1 VTEEPGLRER
11 KKLRTRTAISAAAI
25 ELFLE
30 RGFDAVGVIE
40 VARVAEV
47 SKRTLFAYF
56 PTKEDLVL
64 HRFADH
70 ETDAA
75 DVVRARRPGQ
85 GALPALREAFLDGLA
100 ERSPVTGLC
109 DEPAVLAVFRLVTG
123 TPALVARL
131 AEFTAAGEVALAGA
145 LAEAGVPALDA
156 GLAAAQIAAVRR
168 TLATANMAAVAAG
181 VPAAR
186 RHPEAVAAA
195 ERGFTLLA
203 TGVGL
208 SGESSSRP

>member
-1 VTEEPGLRER
+1 MTEELGLRER
-11 KKLRTRTAISAAAI
+11 KKLRTRAAISTAAI
-25 ELFLE
+25 GLFTA
-30 RGFDAVGVIE
+30 RGFDAVGVAE

-70 ETDAA
+70 ETGAA
-75 DVVRARRPGQ
+75 DVVRGRRPGQ
-85 GALPALREAFLDGLA
+85 GALAALREAFLRGLE

-109 DEPAVLAVFRLVTG
+109 DEPDVLTVFRLVTG
-123 TPALVARL
+123 TPALGARL
-131 AEFTAAGEVALAGA
+131 AEFTSAGEAALAAA
-145 LAEAGVPALDA
+145 LAEAGVPSPDA

-168 TLATANMAAVAAG
+168 TLATANMDAVAAG

-186 RHPEAVAAA
+186 RRPVAVAAA
-195 ERGFTLLA
+195 ERAFHLL
-203 TGVGL
+203 TSGVGFA
-208 SGESSSRP
+208 

>member
-1 VTEEPGLRER
+1 MTDELGLRER

-25 ELFLE
+25 GLFLE
-30 RGFDAVGVIE
+30 RGFDAVGVAE

-47 SKRTLFAYF
+47 SKRTLFAHF
-56 PTKEDLVL
+56 PSKEDLVL
-64 HRFADH
+64 HRFAHH

-85 GALPALREAFLDGLA
+85 GPLAALREAFLRGLS

-109 DEPAVLAVFRLVTG
+109 DEPTVLAVFRLITG

-131 AEFTAAGEVALAGA
+131 AEFTSAGEVALAAA
-145 LAEAGVPALDA
+145 LVEAGVEPLDA
-156 GLAAAQIAAVRR
+156 ELAAVQIAAVRR

-181 VPAAR
+181 VPAAQ
-186 RHPEAVAAA
+186 RHPDAVAAA
-195 ERGFTLLA
+195 ERAFTLL
-203 TGVGL
+203 TSGVGI
-208 SGESSSRP
+208 S

>member
-1 VTEEPGLRER
+1 M
-11 KKLRTRTAISAAAI
+11 RTRTAISTAAI
-25 ELFLE
+25 RLFLE
-30 RGFDAVGVIE
+30 RGFDAVGVAE
-40 VARVAEV
+40 VASAAEV

-85 GALPALREAFLDGLA
+85 GPLEALREAFLRGLDA
-100 ERSPVTGLC
+100 REPVTGLC

-131 AEFTAAGEVALAGA
+131 AGFTSAGEAALA
-145 LAEAGVPALDA
+145 AELEKAGVPLLDA
-156 GLAAAQIAAVRR
+156 SLAAAQISAVRR
-168 TLATANMAAVAAG
+168 TLATANMDAVAAG
-181 VPAAR
+181 VPAGQRFPA
-186 RHPEAVAAA
+186 AVAAA
-195 ERGFTLLA
+195 ERAFTLLSS
-203 TGVGL
+203 GVGFA
-208 SGESSSRP
+208 

>member
-1 VTEEPGLRER
+1 MTDELGLRER
-11 KKLRTRTAISAAAI
+11 KKLRTRAAISTAAI

-30 RGFDAVGVIE
+30 RGFDAVGVAE

-85 GALPALREAFLDGLA
+85 GALAALREAFLRGLA
-100 ERSPVTGLC
+100 EREPVTGLC
-109 DEPAVLAVFRLVTG
+109 DAPAVLAVFRLVTR
-123 TPALVARL
+123 TPALAARL
-131 AEFTAAGEVALAGA
+131 AEFTSAGESALAAA
-145 LAEAGVPALDA
+145 LAEAGVAEPDA

-168 TLATANMAAVAAG
+168 TLATANMAAVADG
-181 VPAAR
+181 VPAR
-186 RHPEAVAAA
+186 QRFSGAVEAA
-195 ERGFTLLA
+195 ERAFTLLSS
-203 TGVGL
+203 GVGF
-208 SGESSSRP
+208 G

>member
-1 VTEEPGLRER
+1 VSEELGLRER
-11 KKLRTRTAISAAAI
+11 KKLRTRAAISTAAI
-25 ELFLE
+25 GLFTE
-30 RGFDAVGVIE
+30 RGFDAVGVAE

-85 GALPALREAFLDGLA
+85 GALAALREAFLRGLE

-109 DEPAVLAVFRLVTG
+109 DEPAVLAVFQLVTG

-131 AEFTAAGEVALAGA
+131 AEFTSAGEAALAEA

-156 GLAAAQIAAVRR
+156 GLAAVQIAAVRR
-168 TLATANMAAVAAG
+168 TLATANMDAVAAG

-186 RHPEAVAAA
+186 RHPEAVVAA
-195 ERGFTLLA
+195 ERAFHLL
-203 TGVGL
+203 TSGVGFA
-208 SGESSSRP
+208 

>member
-1 VTEEPGLRER
+1 MTGELGLRER
-11 KKLRTRTAISAAAI
+11 KKLRTRAAISTAAI
-25 ELFLE
+25 GLFLE
-30 RGFDAVGVIE
+30 RGFDAVGVAE

-75 DVVRARRPGQ
+75 DVVRARRPEQ
-85 GALPALREAFLDGLA
+85 GPLSALREAFLRGLEA
-100 ERSPVTGLC
+100 REPVTGLC
-109 DEPAVLAVFRLVTG
+109 DLPEVVAVFRLVTG

-131 AEFTAAGEVALAGA
+131 AEFAGAGEAALAAA

-156 GLAAAQIAAVRR
+156 SLAAAQITAVRR
-168 TLATANMAAVAAG
+168 TLATANMAAVADG
-181 VPAAR
+181 VAAR
-186 RHPEAVAAA
+186 ERLPEARVTA
-195 ERGFTLLA
+195 ERAFTLLSS
-203 TGVGL
+203 GVGFA
-208 SGESSSRP
+208 

>member
-1 VTEEPGLRER
+1 MTDELGLRER
-11 KKLRTRTAISAAAI
+11 KKLRTRAAISTAAI

-30 RGFDAVGVIE
+30 RGFDAVGVAE
-40 VARVAEV
+40 VAKAAEV

-56 PTKEDLVL
+56 PSKEDLVL

-85 GALPALREAFLDGLA
+85 GPLAALREAFLRGLD
-100 ERSPVTGLC
+100 EREPVTGLC
-109 DEPAVLAVFRLVTG
+109 DEPAVVAVFRLVTG

-131 AEFTAAGEVALAGA
+131 AAFTSAGESALADA
-145 LAEAGVPALDA
+145 LAEADVPARDA

-168 TLATANMAAVAAG
+168 LLATANMDAVAAG
-181 VPAAR
+181 VPAAQR
-186 RHPEAVAAA
+186 LPEAVEAA
-195 ERGFTLLA
+195 ERAFTLLSS
-203 TGVGL
+203 GVGF
-208 SGESSSRP
+208 P

>member
-1 VTEEPGLRER
+1 VDGELGLRER
-11 KKLRTRTAISAAAI
+11 KKLRTRAAISAAAI
-25 ELFLE
+25 GLFLE
-30 RGFDAVGVIE
+30 RGFDAVGVAE
-40 VARVAEV
+40 VARAAEV

-56 PTKEDLVL
+56 PAKEDLVL

-85 GALPALREAFLDGLA
+85 GALSALREAFLRGLE

-109 DEPAVLAVFRLVTG
+109 DEPAVLEVFRLVTG

-131 AEFTAAGEVALAGA
+131 AEFTSAGEVALAGA
-145 LAEAGVPALDA
+145 LAEAGVPDLDA
-156 GLAAAQIAAVRR
+156 GLAAAQISAVRR
-168 TLATANMAAVAAG
+168 TLATANMDAVAAG
-181 VPAAR
+181 VTAAR

-195 ERGFTLLA
+195 ERAFQLL
-203 TGVGL
+203 TSGVGFA
-208 SGESSSRP
+208 

>member
-1 VTEEPGLRER
+1 VTDELGLRER
-11 KKLRTRTAISAAAI
+11 KKLRTRAAISTAAI
-25 ELFLE
+25 TLFLE
-30 RGFDAVGVIE
+30 RGFDAVGVAE

-56 PTKEDLVL
+56 PSKEDLVL

-85 GALPALREAFLDGLA
+85 GALAALREAFLRGLA
-100 ERSPVTGLC
+100 EREPVTGLC
-109 DEPAVLAVFRLVTG
+109 DAPEVVAVFRLVTG

-131 AEFTAAGEVALAGA
+131 TEFTSAGEAALALA
-145 LAEAGVPALDA
+145 LTEAGVPGLDA

-168 TLATANMAAVAAG
+168 LLATANMDAVAAG
-181 VPAAR
+181 IPAER
-186 RHPEAVAAA
+186 RHPDAVAAA
-195 ERGFTLLA
+195 DRAFSLLSS
-203 TGVGL
+203 GVGFA
-208 SGESSSRP
+208 

>member
-1 VTEEPGLRER
+1 MTEELGLRER
-11 KKLRTRTAISAAAI
+11 KKLRTRAAISTAAI
-25 ELFLE
+25 GLFLE
-30 RGFDAVGVIE
+30 RGFDAVGVAE
-40 VARVAEV
+40 VARAAEV

-85 GALPALREAFLDGLA
+85 GALAALREAFLRGLA
-100 ERSPVTGLC
+100 AREPVTGLC
-109 DEPAVLAVFRLVTG
+109 DDPEVAAVFRLVTG

-131 AEFTAAGEVALAGA
+131 AEFTSAGEVALAAA
-145 LAEAGVPALDA
+145 LAEAGAGELDA
-156 GLAAAQIAAVRR
+156 SLAAAQIAAVRR

-181 VPAAR
+181 TPADR
-186 RHPEAVAAA
+186 RLPEAVAAA
-195 ERGFTLLA
+195 ERAFTLLSS
-203 TGVGL
+203 GVGL
-208 SGESSSRP
+208 A

>member
-1 VTEEPGLRER
+1 MTEKLGLRER
-11 KKLRTRTAISAAAI
+11 KKLRTRAAISTAAI

-30 RGFDAVGVIE
+30 RGFDAVGVAE

-85 GALPALREAFLDGLA
+85 GPLAALREAFLRGLA
-100 ERSPVTGLC
+100 AREPVTGLC
-109 DEPAVLAVFRLVTG
+109 DDPAVLAVFRLVTG

-131 AEFTAAGEVALAGA
+131 AEFAGAGEVALAAA
-145 LAEAGVPALDA
+145 LGEAGVSALDA
-156 GLAAAQIAAVRR
+156 SLAAAQIVAVRR

-181 VPAAR
+181 VPAR
-186 RHPEAVAAA
+186 ERLPDAVEAA
-195 ERGFTLLA
+195 ERAFTLLS
-203 TGVGL
+203 
-208 SGESSSRP
+208 SGAGFP

>member
-1 VTEEPGLRER
+1 MTDELGLRER
-11 KKLRTRTAISAAAI
+11 KKLRTRAAISTAAI

-30 RGFDAVGVIE
+30 RGFDAVGVAE
-40 VARVAEV
+40 VAKAAEV

-56 PTKEDLVL
+56 PSKEDLVL

-85 GALPALREAFLDGLA
+85 GPLAALREAFLRGLD
-100 ERSPVTGLC
+100 EREPVTGLC
-109 DEPAVLAVFRLVTG
+109 DEPAVVAVFRLVTG

-131 AEFTAAGEVALAGA
+131 AAFTSAGESALAAA
-145 LAEAGVPALDA
+145 LAEADVPARDA

-168 TLATANMAAVAAG
+168 LLATANMDAVAAG
-181 VPAAR
+181 VPAAQR
-186 RHPEAVAAA
+186 LPEAVEAA
-195 ERGFTLLA
+195 ERAFTLLSS
-203 TGVGL
+203 GVGF
-208 SGESSSRP
+208 P

>member
-1 VTEEPGLRER
+1 MTDELGLRER
-11 KKLRTRTAISAAAI
+11 KKLRTRAAISAAAI
-25 ELFLE
+25 RLFLE
-30 RGFDAVGVIE
+30 RGFDAVGVAE

-85 GALPALREAFLDGLA
+85 GALAALREAFLRGLD
-100 ERSPVTGLC
+100 EREPVTGLC
-109 DEPAVLAVFRLVTG
+109 DAPAVVEVFRLVTG

-131 AEFTAAGEVALAGA
+131 VEFASAGESALAAA

-156 GLAAAQIAAVRR
+156 GLAAAQITAARR
-168 TLATANMAAVAAG
+168 TLATANMDAIAAG
-181 VPAAR
+181 VPATR
-186 RHPEAVAAA
+186 RLPEAVAAA
-195 ERGFTLLA
+195 ERAFTLLSS
-203 TGVGL
+203 GVGF
-208 SGESSSRP
+208 P

>member
-1 VTEEPGLRER
+1 MSEELGLRER
-11 KKLRTRTAISAAAI
+11 KKLRTRAAISTAAI
-25 ELFLE
+25 GLFTE
-30 RGFDAVGVIE
+30 RGFDAVGVAE

-85 GALPALREAFLDGLA
+85 GALAALREAFLRGLE

-109 DEPAVLAVFRLVTG
+109 DEPAVLAVFQLVTG

-131 AEFTAAGEVALAGA
+131 AEFTSAGEAALAGA
-145 LAEAGVPALDA
+145 LAEAGVPAPDA

-168 TLATANMAAVAAG
+168 TLATANMDAVAAG

-186 RHPEAVAAA
+186 RHPEAVVAA
-195 ERGFTLLA
+195 ERAFHLL
-203 TGVGL
+203 TSGVGFA
-208 SGESSSRP
+208 

>member
-1 VTEEPGLRER
+1 MTDELGLRER
-11 KKLRTRTAISAAAI
+11 KKLRTRAAISTAAI
-25 ELFLE
+25 TLFLE
-30 RGFDAVGVIE
+30 RGFDAVGVAE

-85 GALPALREAFLDGLA
+85 GALAALREAFLRGLA
-100 ERSPVTGLC
+100 EREPVTGLC
-109 DEPAVLAVFRLVTG
+109 DAPEVVAVFRLVTG

-131 AEFTAAGEVALAGA
+131 AEFSSTGEAALAGA
-145 LAEAGVPALDA
+145 LAEAGVPAPDA
-156 GLAAAQIAAVRR
+156 ELAAAQIAAVRR
-168 TLATANMAAVAAG
+168 LLATANMDAVAAG
-181 VPAAR
+181 IPAAE
-186 RHPEAVAAA
+186 RHPDAVAAA
-195 ERGFTLLA
+195 DRAFVLLSS
-203 TGVGL
+203 GVGFA
-208 SGESSSRP
+208 

>member
-1 VTEEPGLRER
+1 MNDEPGLRER
-11 KKLRTRTAISAAAI
+11 KKLRTRAAISTAAI

-30 RGFDAVGVIE
+30 RGFDAVGVAE
-40 VARVAEV
+40 VAKAAEV

-75 DVVRARRPGQ
+75 DVVRARRAGQ
-85 GALPALREAFLDGLA
+85 GPLAALREAFLRGL
-100 ERSPVTGLC
+100 EDRSPVTGLS

-131 AEFTAAGEVALAGA
+131 AEFSSAGEAALASA
-145 LAEAGVPALDA
+145 LAEAGVPEPDA
-156 GLAAAQIAAVRR
+156 GLAAVQIAAVRR
-168 TLATANMAAVAAG
+168 TLATTNMAAVAAG
-181 VPAAR
+181 VPAGEYYA
-186 RHPEAVAAA
+186 EASATA
-195 ERGFTLLA
+195 ERAFSLLA
-203 TGVGL
+203 SGVGFA
-208 SGESSSRP
+208 

>member
-1 VTEEPGLRER
+1 MNDELGLRER
-11 KKLRTRTAISAAAI
+11 KKLRTRAAISVAAI
-25 ELFLE
+25 GLFLE
-30 RGFDAVGVIE
+30 RGFDAVGVAE

-75 DVVRARRPGQ
+75 DVVRARPPGQ
-85 GALPALREAFLDGLA
+85 GPLAALREAFVRGLDA
-100 ERSPVTGLC
+100 REPVTGLC
-109 DEPAVLAVFRLVTG
+109 DLPEVVAVFRLVTR

-131 AEFTAAGEVALAGA
+131 AEFTSAGEVALAAA
-145 LAEAGVPALDA
+145 LAEAGVPSPDA
-156 GLAAAQIAAVRR
+156 GLAAAQISAVRR

-181 VPAAR
+181 V
-186 RHPEAVAAA
+186 AAA
-195 ERGFTLLA
+195 EQYPEARVTAERAFTLLSS
-203 TGVGL
+203 GVGF
-208 SGESSSRP
+208 G

>member
-1 VTEEPGLRER
+1 VSEELGLRER
-11 KKLRTRTAISAAAI
+11 KKLRTRAAISTAAI
-25 ELFLE
+25 GLFTE
-30 RGFDAVGVIE
+30 RGFDAVGVAE

-85 GALPALREAFLDGLA
+85 GALAALREAFLRGLE

-109 DEPAVLAVFRLVTG
+109 DEPAVLAVFQLVTG

-131 AEFTAAGEVALAGA
+131 AEFTSAGEAALAGA
-145 LAEAGVPALDA
+145 LAEAGVPAPDA

-168 TLATANMAAVAAG
+168 TLATANMDAVAAG

-186 RHPEAVAAA
+186 RHPEAVVAA
-195 ERGFTLLA
+195 ERAFHLL
-203 TGVGL
+203 TSGVGFA
-208 SGESSSRP
+208 

>member
-1 VTEEPGLRER
+1 MTEELGLRER
-11 KKLRTRTAISAAAI
+11 KKLRTRAAISTAAI
-25 ELFLE
+25 GLFLE
-30 RGFDAVGVIE
+30 RGFDAVGVAE

-56 PTKEDLVL
+56 PSKEDLVL

-75 DVVRARRPGQ
+75 DVVRARRAGQ
-85 GALPALREAFLDGLA
+85 GALSALREAFLRGLE

-131 AEFTAAGEVALAGA
+131 AEFISAGEAALAAA
-145 LAEAGVPALDA
+145 LAEAGVPPLDSA
-156 GLAAAQIAAVRR
+156 LAAAQIAAVRR
-168 TLATANMAAVAAG
+168 TLATANMDAVAAG

-195 ERGFTLLA
+195 ERAFHLLTSGLGFA
-203 TGVGL
+203 
-208 SGESSSRP
+208 

>member
-1 VTEEPGLRER
+1 MTDELGLRER
-11 KKLRTRTAISAAAI
+11 KKLRTRAAISAAAI
-25 ELFLE
+25 GLFLE
-30 RGFDAVGVIE
+30 RGFDAVGVAE
-40 VARVAEV
+40 VAKAAGV

-56 PTKEDLVL
+56 PSKEDLVL

-70 ETDAA
+70 ETGAA

-85 GALPALREAFLDGLA
+85 GPLAALREAFLRGLE

-109 DEPAVLAVFRLVTG
+109 DEPAVLVVFRLVTG

-131 AEFTAAGEVALAGA
+131 AQAASAGESALAAA
-145 LAEAGVPALDA
+145 LAEAGVPSPDA

-168 TLATANMAAVAAG
+168 TLAAANMAAVAAG

-186 RHPEAVAAA
+186 RHPDAVAAA
-195 ERGFTLLA
+195 ERAFHLLTSGAGFA
-203 TGVGL
+203 
-208 SGESSSRP
+208 